1 LVSQLLTALL
11 VTWAFAALAYALGM
25 ISRSGA
31 LGGFLVGT
39 TIYASLGPRGFAV
52 LALFVVGGSLLTRL
66 GYASKARTGTAQEH
80 GGRRSARNAL
90 ANCAVATF
98 CAILAATGSE
108 PFIAAFVASL
118 GAAFADT
125 AESEIGQ
132 LFSRTPRLITTLQ
145 RVPPGTDGAI
155 SPPGTLAGV
164 GAAGLTA
171 ALGLALGMLET
182 PAAALFVAT
191 AAFLGTVAD
200 SLIGGLSPRAGNEL
214 TNVLCTLVA
223 ALLAFTFAYLVWG
236 GGIRSSHNDIRVDYK
251 SSGARISWSEVP
263 ETMSFTVAEAQTSY
277 WVMKATIS

>member
-1 LVSQLLTALL
+1 LASQFLAALL
-11 VTWAFAALAYALGM
+11 VTAAFAALAYALGM

-31 LGGFLVGT
+31 LGGLLVGT

-52 LALFVVGGSLLTRL
+52 LALFVIGGSLLTRF
-66 GYASKARTGTAQEH
+66 GYGSKQHTGTAQEH

-98 CAILAATGSE
+98 CAIFAATGSE
-108 PFIAAFVASL
+108 PFTAAFVASL

-145 RVPPGTDGAI
+145 KVPPGTDGAV
-155 SPPGTLAGV
+155 SLPGTLAGA

-171 ALGLALGMLET
+171 VLGLALGMLET
-182 PAAALFVAT
+182 PAPALLVAT

-200 SLIGGLSPRAGNEL
+200 SLIGGLSSRAGNEL
-214 TNVLCTLVA
+214 TNVLCTFVA
-223 ALLAFTFAYLVWG
+223 ALLALIFT
-236 GGIRSSHNDIRVDYK
+236 
-251 SSGARISWSEVP
+251 
-263 ETMSFTVAEAQTSY
+263 
-277 WVMKATIS
+277 